1 MSITPQ
7 AIKDQEFQSKFRGY
21 DTIEVKAYLELL
33 AEEFFELLEDGRKRE
48 DDNDALV
55 EERDGLTHQ
64 NESYAQEITEIKKE
78 LEKTKQDFSN
88 QEVKTQE
95 SVAEAEEL
103 QTVIADHEQEKKDL
117 EDEVSEAEARI
128 KNTESLLADEKR
140 EKDNLLNKLQLLE
153 EQNSDLK
160 KEEIEF
166 KSTLG
171 AVQKFSREVKEQS
184 EAEAKSLMEKAED
197 DVNSFRQAASMEL
210 ARIPQ
215 EIEELYKERKQV
227 RDDLKEILQTY
238 LRALDSF
245 AVVEESEKG
254 DEMDELFQ
262 KIDIS
267 EDGVISSDD
276 LDKIDMDLDLPI
288 SLLEEDG
295 DAEKN
300 NF

>member
-33 AEEFFELLEDGRKRE
+33 AEEFFELLENGRKQE
-48 DDNDALV
+48 DDNESLV
-55 EERDGLTHQ
+55 EERDGLVHQ
-64 NESYAQEITEIKKE
+64 NETYAREIEGLKEEI
-78 LEKTKQDFSN
+78 EKVKQDSGV
-88 QEVKTQE
+88 QEEKAKDW
-95 SVAEAEEL
+95 VAEIEEL
-103 QTVIADHEQEKKDL
+103 QTVIADHEQEKKEL

-128 KNTESLLADEKR
+128 KDAESNVDDEKR
-140 EKDNLLNKLQLLE
+140 EKENLLNKLELLE
-153 EQNSDLK
+153 EQNNELK

-171 AVQKFSREVKEQS
+171 AAQKFSRKVKEQS
-184 EAEAKSLMEKAED
+184 EAEAKSLMEKAEN
-197 DVNSFRQAASMEL
+197 DVNSFRRAASDEL
-210 ARIPQ
+210 ARIPH

-227 RDDLKEILQTY
+227 RDDVKEILNTY

-245 AVVEESEKG
+245 AVVEENEKG
-254 DEMDELFQ
+254 DEIHELFQ

-267 EDGVISSDD
+267 EDGVISPDD
-276 LDKIDMDLDLPI
+276 LDKIDMELDLPI
-288 SLLEEDG
+288 SLLEDEDG
-295 DAEKN
+295 KN